1 LSPESPLWAMDNV
14 LVTPHLASVA
24 LPGSAAPQI
33 GENVRRLRAGQ
44 PLLSRVDPDR
54 GY

>member
-1 LSPESPLWAMDNV
+1 M
-14 LVTPHLASVA
+14 TPHLASVA
-24 LPGSAAPQI
+24 LPASAARQI

-44 PLLSRVDPDR
+44 PLLSRIDPGR